1 MPLNIK
7 NPGIVAGGNLKLTGV
22 GSNFNLKVAPPA
34 TPEVPVQWSDYMLAW
49 YRSDNITVDSSHV
62 VQMLD
67 KSGNGRHLG
76 IDGTPATV
84 APLLVSGDADF
95 NGHDSL
101 SFNGTTQWLSGSIWN
116 LGGATGVGYVIYTAF
131 KPLSFDG
138 EDALWNI
145 TGDLSTNPPGGNYA
159 YIDSNNLRF
168 AGGSFINYSPNFVAG
183 NKYYAAVSIATGSW
197 EHTQIRINGAFPSGY
212 PDPNGYAYNPVD
224 YGLSMPTAVSIA
236 RFAKPSGYPYPYW
249 SNMKMTEMLIF
260 SGTLPPTGKTS
271 IETYLAGR
279 YSI

>member
-22 GSNFNLKVAPPA
+22 GSNFNLKVNPPA

-76 IDGTPATV
+76 IDGTPVTV

-116 LGGATGVGYVIYTAF
+116 LGGATGVGYVICAAF
-131 KPLSFDG
+131 KPLSYDG
-138 EDALWNI
+138 QDVFWDI

-159 YIDSNNLRF
+159 WLNENNLRF
-168 AGGSFINYSPNFVAG
+168 SGGSFINYSPNFVAG
-183 NKYYAAVSIATGSW
+183 NKYYTTVSIATGSW
-197 EHTQIRINGAFPSGY
+197 EHTQVRVNGAFPSFY
-212 PDPNGYAYNPVD
+212 SDPNGYAYNPVD
-224 YGLSMPTAVSIA
+224 LGLSMPTSLSIA
-236 RFAKPSGYPYPYW
+236 RFAKPSGYPHPYW
-249 SNMKMTEMLIF
+249 SSLKMTEMLIF
-260 SGTLPPTGKTS
+260 SGTLPSAGKTS
-271 IETYLAGR
+271 VEAYLSSR